1 MKIRLLLA
9 SLTLALAPL
18 FSFAADSSPSE
29 LDDLM
34 EQMNTPFRKL
44 NRQITNASKNADSL
58 AAVATMRERAL
69 EAMKLE
75 PKRKAEVPAAEQA
88 KFVADYQAGM
98 KALVGQLDKLKAA
111 LEAGKND
118 EAAEILKSLKQSQE
132 DGHKQFKKAKK
143 K

>member
-9 SLTLALAPL
+9 SLTIAFAPL

-34 EQMNTPFRKL
+34 EQINSAFRKL
-44 NRQITNASKNADSL
+44 TRQVSNPAKNADSL
-58 AAVATMRERAL
+58 AAVATMHERAV
-69 EAMKLE
+69 ESAKLE
-75 PKRKAEVPAAEQA
+75 PKRKAEMPAAEQA

-98 KALVGQLDKLKAA
+98 KTFIGQLDKLKAS

-118 EAAEILKSLKQSQE
+118 EAAEILKTLKQSQE